1 MFNNFPAQFNLLKDI
16 CLRFAVI
23 NVHGKKQQ
31 QQTKKKITV
40 ENYSINH
47 QAPIQEVTN
56 ITTTKYDSKKKTTE
70 DPIKKESL

>member
-23 NVHGKKQQ
+23 NVHGKKQK
-31 QQTKKKITV
+31 QQTKKKLKKITV

-56 ITTTKYDSKKKTTE
+56 ITTTKYDSKKKNNRR
-70 DPIKKESL
+70 SH

>member
-16 CLRFAVI
+16 CLRFSVI

-31 QQTKKKITV
+31 QQITTTKNNITV

-47 QAPIQEVTN
+47 QYKKLQQQQKRQE
-56 ITTTKYDSKKKTTE
+56 
-70 DPIKKESL
+70 